1 MDGDLIPTGPLEAA
15 VHNRRGVNLAMFGF
29 VNVKQNDKN
38 KSTHHVFLLKSGDC
52 FLAPC

>member
-15 VHNRRGVNLAMFGF
+15 VHNRRGANLA
-29 VNVKQNDKN
+29 KREKHKKN